1 MDVHVKLHTG
11 EKNQCTTC
19 GEVFRTQTKLKLHEQ
34 THTEQERDSEIIEG
48 DDEDDE

>member
-34 THTEQERDSEIIEG
+34 THTEQERDSGSNI